1 MTTRDTSCTQLISLA
16 THELRTPVGVVGG
29 YLRMLARDPD
39 RALNERHRKMIDEA
53 EKSCARLVALIAEL
67 SDIAKL
73 DAGLIAIGRQPL
85 DLFELIEEVANT
97 VHEAED
103 REVRLEVRGPS
114 RGTSLVGD
122 ATRLRAAFEA
132 IFRAIL
138 RETPGP
144 AIIVA
149 DRRLADERGS
159 SSAVLVVADAARV
172 QAAYGAPRDPFDEK
186 RGGLG
191 LALPLARRVIE
202 AHGGRLWSPLAAN
215 RANSGSGP
223 STALVVFPLAE
234 VNP

>member
-103 REVRLEVRGPS
+103 R
-114 RGTSLVGD
+114 
-122 ATRLRAAFEA
+122 
-132 IFRAIL
+132 
-138 RETPGP
+138 
-144 AIIVA
+144 
-149 DRRLADERGS
+149 
-159 SSAVLVVADAARV
+159 
-172 QAAYGAPRDPFDEK
+172 
-186 RGGLG
+186 
-191 LALPLARRVIE
+191 
-202 AHGGRLWSPLAAN
+202 
-215 RANSGSGP
+215 
-223 STALVVFPLAE
+223 
-234 VNP
+234 